1 MVQASQGYEKGT
13 RSGGRQ
19 QESART
25 AVANAS
31 TGVADTPPGK
41 VGQPRRPTEPRR
53 VTSTIA
59 PSGGTGSRA
68 AAESAGT
75 TGPAPKR
82 REAFFDNAKYL
93 AIVLVAVAHSWE
105 PIMDGSRT
113 TKALYMV
120 VYTFHM
126 PAFIIIS
133 GYFSRSFTAKPHQLK
148 RLVTGVAVPYIVFE
162 TAYSLLKWA
171 GEKPHTLSISLQDP
185 WFLTWFLI
193 ALFVWRLTT
202 PLWRAIRHPLPVA
215 LVIAML
221 ASFCP
226 SIGNDL
232 DLQRVLQFLPY
243 FVLGLCLRPEHFQLV
258 RRREVRLLTLP
269 LFAVA
274 LGFSYWIA
282 PHFASAWLYHN
293 TSAQQLDH
301 AWWTGPAMELGLFCC
316 SLLLTAAFL
325 AWVPGRHMW
334 FTVLGTGTICGYLL
348 HGFVIKG
355 AGFAGVFDDHPWLSA
370 PAGEA
375 VVSLTAAAV
384 VTVLCTPPVRR
395 AFRWAV
401 EPDMAW
407 AFRAQG

>member
-1 MVQASQGYEKGT
+1 MTSAIP
-13 RSGGRQ
+13 RS
-19 QESART
+19 
-25 AVANAS
+25 
-31 TGVADTPPGK
+31 PG
-41 VGQPRRPTEPRR
+41 
-53 VTSTIA
+53 A
-59 PSGGTGSRA
+59 GSDAGRA
-68 AAESAGT
+68 AA
-75 TGPAPKR
+75 PKK

-105 PIMDGSRT
+105 PVMDGSRA

-126 PAFIIIS
+126 PAFIVIS
-133 GYFSRSFTAKPHQLK
+133 GYFSRSFAAKPHQVK
-148 RLVTGVAVPYIVFE
+148 RLVTGVAVPYVVFE
-162 TAYSLLKWA
+162 TAYSLLKWV
-171 GEKPHTLSISLQDP
+171 GEKPHELSISLQDP

-202 PLWRAIRHPLPVA
+202 PLWQAIRHPLPVA
-215 LVIAML
+215 LVVAAL

-243 FVLGLCLRPEHFQLV
+243 FVLGLCLKPEHFQLV
-258 RRREVRLLTLP
+258 RRREVRLLSVPVFLC
-269 LFAVA
+269 A
-274 LGFSYWIA
+274 LAFSYWIA
-282 PHFASAWLYHN
+282 PSFASAWLFHN

-301 AWWTGPAMELGLFCC
+301 AWWTGPVMELGLFCC
-316 SLLLTAAFL
+316 SLVLTACFL
-325 AWVPGRHMW
+325 AWVPGRSMW

-348 HGFVIKG
+348 HGFVIKT

-375 VVSLTAAAV
+375 VVSVTAAV
-384 VTVLCTPPVRR
+384 VVTLLCTPPVRR

-401 EPDMAW
+401 EPEMAW
-407 AFRAQG
+407 AFRGAK